1 MNVVIVIKFIYEGN
15 LVFLIYIPNVND
27 VTVITFTTVIHF
39 GTINIYLQLCGRS
52 WVMQDFWI
60 FA

>member
-52 WVMQDFWI
+52 
-60 FA
+60 